1 MSGGGH
7 VHTAG
12 STNWTSAESPVYREK
27 RSQLTSGDFNS
38 LLCVVM
44 CWSVLFEFL
53 VSSFLNYAADQ
64 CTAHNS
70 TRGM

>member
-1 MSGGGH
+1 MYTQLAALTGPLEKAL
-7 VHTAG
+7 V
-12 STNWTSAESPVYREK
+12 REK

-44 CWSVLFEFL
+44 CWSILFEFL

-70 TRGM
+70 TRDM